1 MQLIAYTVYDLNEQ
15 QGDKV
20 MAIYKCKMCG
30 GTLDVSE
37 GISVIECDFCTTKQT
52 VPTSKD
58 ENLQGL
64 FNRANVL
71 RAKSEFDKA
80 EQIYEKILQADE
92 TQAEAYWGLI
102 LCKYGIEYVEDPK
115 TFNRVPTCH
124 RTSFDSIVADDDY
137 NSALRYADGVQRG
150 IYEAEAKEIDRLQ
163 KEILTLSQK
172 EEPYDVFICYKET
185 DATGRRTQDSAIA
198 NDIYHQLT
206 QEGFKVFYAAITLE
220 DKLGSAYEP
229 CIFAALNSAKVML
242 AVGTKPEFFDA
253 VWVKNEWSR
262 FLKMMKNDRNK
273 ILIPCY
279 KDMDAY
285 ELPEEFAHL
294 QAQDM
299 GKIGFIND
307 IVRGI
312 KKIIPGDEPTAT
324 YEKET
329 PVISDGVS
337 ANVTALLDRGFMALE
352 DGEWDKADGFFEQVL
367 NFNSRLASAYLGKLM
382 AECKARTQE
391 SLKEQKEPFYGSV
404 HYQKIVRFGDDELKK
419 TLLGYIVYINT
430 RNENARLESVYSH
443 AVLAM
448 ETAETGDVY
457 EAAAL
462 EFESINGYKDSS
474 ALAAE
479 CREKAEYCRKKAK
492 EEHLR
497 LEEEKKKCVEL
508 FSAYKSALRKEK
520 DGRNQ
525 IEQANKLVAE
535 LTTKFKDLLR
545 IKDKW
550 NKIEENIAKLN
561 KAIQTLQTSISKQE
575 NERSNL
581 GLLAVKRKKELT
593 AMITYEE
600 HRLKEAN
607 REVAEE
613 EANKQKLGFT
623 SLATL
628 ESEIMRVEAE
638 IDAQN
643 DIVGEIL
650 SAENAG
656 KIREELIGYEYG
668 AQLLSIYD
676 SLLYAKPGDYIK
688 FGSYTQ
694 DNSDHKR
701 TIEWLVLDVKGE
713 KALVISKYALDCK
726 PYNTEDTSVT
736 WETCTLR
743 KWLNNDFI
751 NSAFSADEKAMI
763 PTVTVSAGKNPEYS
777 TDPGNATQDQVFLL
791 SITEANKYF
800 GSNSARQCEPTDYAV
815 ANGAYVNSDNGNC
828 WWWLRSPG
836 SDQDDAAYVYGNGVV
851 YELGDDVD
859 NDYGAVRPA
868 LWIDL
873 NS

>member
-1 MQLIAYTVYDLNEQ
+1 
-15 QGDKV
+15 

-312 KKIIPGDEPTAT
+312 KKIIPGDEPKAT

-329 PVISDGVS
+329 TVISDGVS